1 MDALPPRGCRPLRRI
16 AVFYLC
22 GHAGARDE
30 VCAPPSRLG
39 QRCFLSNL
47 PASNNT
53 YSKSLTCIST
63 KITTVFTQVGFVVT
77 RNLITYTTLGRR

>member
-30 VCAPPSRLG
+30 VCAPLSRLG
-39 QRCFLSNL
+39 QVLFVQPARLPITLS
-47 PASNNT
+47 T
-53 YSKSLTCIST
+53 
-63 KITTVFTQVGFVVT
+63 TTVFTQVG
-77 RNLITYTTLGRR
+77 LSW